1 MIEDKNVWEGTSISK
16 SKLTDVK
23 VLSQRQ
29 EKGWLL
35 KELGNETNKQTKIS
49 EFGAWGETDEIT
61 QDEVEKKVKANH
73 AGFFI
78 S

>member
-1 MIEDKNVWEGTSISK
+1 MIEDENVWEGTSISK
-16 SKLTDVK
+16 SKLADVK

-35 KELGNETNKQTKIS
+35 KELGNETNKKYS